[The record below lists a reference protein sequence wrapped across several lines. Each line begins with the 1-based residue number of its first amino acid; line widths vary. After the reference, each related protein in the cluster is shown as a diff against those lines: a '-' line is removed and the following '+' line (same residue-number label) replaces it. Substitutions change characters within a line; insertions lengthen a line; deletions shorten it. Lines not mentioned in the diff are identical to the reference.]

1 VLEEGR
7 VGAGDPAEVLA
18 RPAIRVTVAESAR
31 AYYGDTGLMRRLLQ
45 VEGRSSKWDEIAV
58 SVFGRAA
65 SRAGAAAGAGP
76 DGTGTP
82 GG

>member
-1 VLEEGR
+1 
-7 VGAGDPAEVLA
+7 
-18 RPAIRVTVAESAR
+18 
-31 AYYGDTGLMRRLLQ
+31 MRRLLQ